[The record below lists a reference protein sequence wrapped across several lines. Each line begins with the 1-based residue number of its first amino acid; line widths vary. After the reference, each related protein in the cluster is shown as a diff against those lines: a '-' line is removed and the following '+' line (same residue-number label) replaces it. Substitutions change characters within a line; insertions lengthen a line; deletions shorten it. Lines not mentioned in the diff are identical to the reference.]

1 LPPFAFALALGA
13 AFLHAGWNMILVRS
27 RDTDASL
34 AVAMVVG
41 PVVLL
46 PFALLRWRLEPAGV
60 PFVAASAVL
69 ELAYFAMLAWAY
81 RRAELSLIYPIARG
95 LAPVLVLVG
104 SVAFLGAGATLTQAA
119 GVAFVGLG
127 VLLVRGLRA
136 PARASDVAI
145 AGSIAGLIAAYT
157 LVDKEGVRYADP
169 LTYLVLIVGI
179 PGLVYL
185 GAIASRGGRGRI
197 RRAATPAVVGG
208 GIAVVAA
215 YGLVLAA
222 LTMAPAA
229 SVASVREV
237 SVVIATA
244 MAAVILHERV
254 DRARWLGSVVVVV
267 GIALVV
273 AA

>member
-1 LPPFAFALALGA
+1 
-13 AFLHAGWNMILVRS
+13 
-27 RDTDASL
+27 
-34 AVAMVVG
+34 
-41 PVVLL
+41 
-46 PFALLRWRLEPAGV
+46 
-60 PFVAASAVL
+60 
-69 ELAYFAMLAWAY
+69 MLAWAY

-95 LAPVLVLVG
+95 LAPVLVLIG
-104 SVAFLGAGATLTQAA
+104 SIIFLRAGATLTQVA

-127 VLLVRGLRA
+127 VVLVRGLRA

-145 AGSIAGLIAAYT
+145 AGSIAILIAGYT
-157 LVDKEGVRYADP
+157 LVDKEGLRYADP
-169 LTYLVLIVGI
+169 LTYLVLVVGL

-185 GAIASRGGRGRI
+185 GAVAARGGRARV
-197 RRAATPAVVGG
+197 RRAVTPSVIGG

-222 LTMAPAA
+222 LTMAHAA
-229 SVASVREV
+229 SVAAVREV

-244 MAAVILHERV
+244 LAAVILHERV
-254 DRARWLGSVVVVV
+254 DRARWLGSIVVVA

>member
-1 LPPFAFALALGA
+1 VPPLALALALGA
-13 AFLHAGWNMILVRS
+13 AVFHAAWNLLLARS
-27 RDTDASL
+27 RDSNASL

-41 PVVLL
+41 PLVLL
-46 PFALLRWRLEPAGV
+46 PIALLRWRLEAGAV
-60 PFVAASAVL
+60 PFVVASSAL

-104 SVAFLGAGATLTQAA
+104 SVVFLGVAASVVQTA
-119 GVAFVGLG
+119 GVGLVCLG

-145 AGSIAGLIAAYT
+145 AATIALLIASYT
-157 LVDKEGVRYADP
+157 LIDQQGLRFADP
-169 LTYLVLIVGI
+169 LPYLVLVVGI
-179 PGLVYL
+179 PGSVYL
-185 GAIASRGGRGRI
+185 GVVALHGGRPRI
-197 RRAATPAVVGG
+197 RAAATPAVMGG
-208 GIAVVAA
+208 GISVVAG

-222 LTMAPAA
+222 LTIAHAA
-229 SVASVREV
+229 SVAAVREV

-244 MAAVILHERV
+244 LAAIVLHERV
-254 DRARWLGSVVVVV
+254 SRSRWIGSLSVVA